1 MFDDVREQRVHRELA
16 ETRTR
21 ASLAEQRVADLT
33 AYSSASMRNCPNS
46 PRAPFKRQDLIA
58 LNMLDLSM
66 PVPDAA
72 SARVNEVVVFM
83 YSVPLLNQ

>member
-1 MFDDVREQRVHRELA
+1 
-16 ETRTR
+16 
-21 ASLAEQRVADLT
+21 
-33 AYSSASMRNCPNS
+33 MRNCPNS
-46 PRAPFKRQDLIA
+46 PRVPLKRQDLIA

-72 SARVNEVVVFM
+72 SARVNEGVVFM